1 MWAATTSGTTA
12 WIVFAAATLL
22 IATGTVV
29 KFLVP
34 GRRLHAAGVP
44 NSTLWAG
51 GLVGIVGFFVL
62 PVVGLFV
69 GFVLGVY
76 AAEWRRL
83 GAERAW
89 PATRTALSAVGLSI
103 LIELLAALLA
113 TVTWTVGVVLV

>member
-1 MWAATTSGTTA
+1 M
-12 WIVFAAATLL
+12 
-22 IATGTVV
+22 
-29 KFLVP
+29 
-34 GRRLHAAGVP
+34 
-44 NSTLWAG
+44 
-51 GLVGIVGFFVL
+51 
-62 PVVGLFV
+62 
-69 GFVLGVY
+69 Y